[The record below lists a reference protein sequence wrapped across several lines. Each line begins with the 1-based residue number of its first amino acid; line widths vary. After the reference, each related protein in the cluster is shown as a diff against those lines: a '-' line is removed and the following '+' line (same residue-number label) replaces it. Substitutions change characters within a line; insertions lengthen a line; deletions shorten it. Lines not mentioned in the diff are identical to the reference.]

1 LYKTV
6 YCVEIKRWYDELS
19 NKKGAVKFN
28 FVFGNKKWEEVEF
41 MRPTNISFLL
51 DDKLKNLAEKKR
63 GYVLK
68 RIFYKRTLLEGY
80 KLMLKDDLWDLYPVR
95 RGFIVNLRL
104 TPEES
109 KKFGAIETDL
119 MIDYGYTLRDLR
131 TTALYLALT
140 RDEVINRYE

>member
-1 LYKTV
+1 
-6 YCVEIKRWYDELS
+6 
-19 NKKGAVKFN
+19 
-28 FVFGNKKWEEVEF
+28 